1 MVKIT
6 DLNNKKILILGFGEE
21 GIDTLFFLKKKVKYS
36 LIGVAD
42 SCSFSDLDIKA
53 KSFLD
58 ENIEKHFGKKYLS
71 SLANYDIVIKS
82 PGVPLRLL
90 KKNKNQIIT
99 SQSDLFL
106 SNCKSKVIGV
116 TGTKGKST
124 ACLLL
129 FETLKNAK
137 KNVEII
143 GNIGRPALS
152 YLLREKGIDY
162 FIYEL
167 SSFQLQTIS
176 KSPDIALLLNIFQD
190 HLDKHKSFKEYVES
204 KEKIT
209 TFQNKK
215 NYFIYNEDDQLVKE
229 IAEKTLAE
237 KIPFSFKSSEDAVLK
252 VLELLNIDEKI
263 LKKTL
268 TNFKGLPHRTEYVGK
283 YKGIYFY
290 NDSAATIPE
299 ATIRAIDSVKD
310 VQTIILGGSE
320 KGAKI
325 DCLVDKIKKSKIQNI
340 VIFKGTDKKL
350 QTMIKSSKIIFL
362 ASNMEDAV
370 SYCFKNTDHE
380 KTCLLSPGFASFNMF
395 KNYKDRGEQFKKYV
409 LEYK

>member
-1 MVKIT
+1 MKIA

-21 GIDTLFFLKKKVKYS
+21 GIDTLFFLKKKVNYN

-42 SCSFSDLDIKA
+42 SCSFSDLDIRS

-58 ENIEKHFGKKYLS
+58 EKIEKHFGKKYLS
-71 SLANYDIVIKS
+71 SVSNYDVVIKS
-82 PGVPLRLL
+82 PGVPLHLL
-90 KKNKNQIIT
+90 GKNNNQIIT

-124 ACLLL
+124 VCLLL
-129 FETLKNAK
+129 CETLKNAG
-137 KNVEII
+137 KNVEVI

-152 YLLREKGIDY
+152 YLLNEKDIDY

-167 SSFQLQTIS
+167 SSFQLQTVS
-176 KSPDIALLLNIFQD
+176 KSPDIALFLNIFED
-190 HLDKHKSFKEYVES
+190 HLDKHKSFEEYIES

-209 TFQNKK
+209 VFQKEND
-215 NYFIYNEDDQLVKE
+215 YFIYNKDNELVRI
-229 IAEKTLAE
+229 IAEKTKAK
-237 KIPFSFKSSEDAVLK
+237 KIPFSFQSSKDAVLK
-252 VLELLNIDEKI
+252 VLELLNISEKF
-263 LKKTL
+263 LEKTL
-268 TNFKGLPHRTEYVGK
+268 VNFKGLPHRTEYIGK
-283 YKGIYFY
+283 HKGVHFY

-299 ATIRAIDSVKD
+299 ATIKAIDTVKNI
-310 VQTIILGGSE
+310 QTIILGGSE
-320 KGAKI
+320 KGASI
-325 DCLVDKIKKSKIQNI
+325 DHLVEKIKKSEIQNV

-350 QTMIKSSKIIFL
+350 QTMIKSSEKIIFL
-362 ASNMEDAV
+362 ASNMQDAV
-370 SYCFKNTDHE
+370 DYCFKNTDYE

-395 KNYKDRGEQFKKYV
+395 KNYKDRGEQFKKFV